1 MKIGTVKGFNLRK
14 GYGFIHPDDGGP
26 NIFVHMSAV
35 EIAGMNDLK
44 EGQRVIFEIQR
55 DERTGNAS
63 AVSLKAVVFA
73 TTQHLDGRFATTN
86 PFDIIAA
93 FISSTM
99 SAVSAT
105 SRLKPPD
112 QENPYR
118 PNTSSASFGRDLTS
132 GWHYGQWLCVPRK
145 QVGHMAAPTS
155 VAEALKNPRQRGAVH
170 TGSI

>member
-1 MKIGTVKGFNLRK
+1 MKIGTVKWFNLRR

-73 TTQHLDGRFATTN
+73 TTPHLDGRFATTN
-86 PFDIIAA
+86 PFDIISA

-99 SAVSAT
+99 SAVSQ
-105 SRLKPPD
+105 L
-112 QENPYR
+112 ENK
-118 PNTSSASFGRDLTS
+118 AD
-132 GWHYGQWLCVPRK
+132 
-145 QVGHMAAPTS
+145 
-155 VAEALKNPRQRGAVH
+155 
-170 TGSI
+170 